1 MHRKILLCLLLEK
14 MIFMAK
20 KRIAINGM
28 GRIGRLLLK
37 ILLNHDTVEV
47 VAINDLSPDDDLQYL
62 IKYDTAQRNQ
72 PQDVRVEGEFL
83 VVNGHKIQ
91 SFAIA
96 DPLQLPWKDL
106 NIDIVVECTG
116 IFRKREKLEMHL
128 TAGAKKVVLSA
139 PAKGDIK
146 TVVIGI
152 NEDIITPED
161 TILSNAS
168 CTTNCLAPMVKVLDE
183 LCGIDHAIMN
193 TVHAYTGD
201 QNLQDAIHKSDMR
214 RARAAAENIVPT
226 TSNATSTLEIIIP
239 KMKGRLTGGAVRVPV
254 MVGSL
259 TELYANVSRLVTK
272 EEINQAF
279 LTASKGKLNNIL
291 AYNTDPI
298 VSSDI
303 IGNAHS
309 CIFDA
314 DLTIVMGNLVK
325 ITGWYDNEFGYAS
338 RLAELVE
345 MV

>member
-1 MHRKILLCLLLEK
+1 

>member
-1 MHRKILLCLLLEK
+1 
-14 MIFMAK
+14 MAK

-37 ILLNHDTVEV
+37 ILLQHDSVEV

-72 PQDVRVEGEFL
+72 PQDVRVEGEYL

-168 CTTNCLAPMVKVLDE
+168 CTTNCLAPMVQVLDE

-239 KMKGRLTGGAVRVPV
+239 KMKGKLTGGAVRVPV

-259 TELYANVSRLVTK
+259 TELYANVARLVTK
-272 EEINQAF
+272 DEINQAF
-279 LTASKGKLNNIL
+279 LTASQGKLNNIL

-303 IGNAHS
+303 IGNTHS

>member
-1 MHRKILLCLLLEK
+1 
-14 MIFMAK
+14 MAK

-37 ILLNHDTVEV
+37 ILLQHDSVEV

-72 PQDVRVEGEFL
+72 PQDVRVEGEYL

-168 CTTNCLAPMVKVLDE
+168 CTTNCLAPMVQVLDE

-239 KMKGRLTGGAVRVPV
+239 KMKGKLTGGAVRVPV

-259 TELYANVSRLVTK
+259 TELYANVARLVTK
-272 EEINQAF
+272 DEINQAF
-279 LTASKGKLNNIL
+279 LTASQGKLNNIL

-303 IGNAHS
+303 IGNTHS

-314 DLTIVMGNLVK
+314 DLTMVMGNLVK

>member
-1 MHRKILLCLLLEK
+1 
-14 MIFMAK
+14 MAK

-37 ILLNHDTVEV
+37 ILLQHDSVEV

-72 PQDVRVEGEFL
+72 PQDVRVEGEYL
-83 VVNGHKIQ
+83 VVNGQKIQ

-168 CTTNCLAPMVKVLDE
+168 CTTNCLAPMVQVLDE

-239 KMKGRLTGGAVRVPV
+239 KMKGKLTGGAVRVPV

-259 TELYANVSRLVTK
+259 TELYANVARLVTK
-272 EEINQAF
+272 DEVNQAF
-279 LTASKGKLNNIL
+279 LTASQGKLNNIL

-303 IGNAHS
+303 IGNTHS

-314 DLTIVMGNLVK
+314 DLTMVMGNLVK